1 MAGQP
6 DLGDIMRQAQK
17 MKKDMARIQEELAER
32 VVTGTSGGGMV
43 TALVNGQQDVVKIE
57 LKPEVVDPD
66 DVPMLEDLI
75 CAAVNDGMKKA
86 KALAE
91 KEIQK
96 ATGGML
102 PPGLL

>member
-1 MAGQP
+1 MAGQH

-17 MKKDMARIQEELAER
+17 MKRDMMRIQEELAER
-32 VVTGTSGGGMV
+32 VVTGTAGGGMV
-43 TALVNGQQDVVKIE
+43 TALVNGSQE
-57 LKPEVVDPD
+57 LMKLEIKPEVVDPD
-66 DVPMLEDLI
+66 DLDMLSDLI
-75 CAAVNDGMKKA
+75 CAAVNDGVKKA

-102 PPGLL
+102 PPGIL

>member
-17 MKKDMARIQEELAER
+17 MKKDMMRIQEELAER
-32 VVTGTSGGGMV
+32 VVTGTAGGGMV
-43 TALVNGQQDVVKIE
+43 TALVNGQQELVKLE
-57 LKPEVVDPD
+57 FKAEVVDPD
-66 DVPMLEDLI
+66 DVEMLQDLV